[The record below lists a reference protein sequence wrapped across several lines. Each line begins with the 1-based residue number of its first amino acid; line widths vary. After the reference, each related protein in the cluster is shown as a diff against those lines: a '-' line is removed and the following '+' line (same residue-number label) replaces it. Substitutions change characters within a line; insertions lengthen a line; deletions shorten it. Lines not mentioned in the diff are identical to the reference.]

1 MWLGF
6 IVALAAGA
14 QIFAPVS
21 PFAIVAKPFEPPL
34 GDFLFGTDS
43 LGRDLMS
50 GLVHGARTSLL
61 IAIIATLAAV
71 AFGTLVG
78 ALAGFYGGFVDDAL
92 MRVTEFFQTI
102 PSFIF
107 AIVLVA
113 ILAPSGISLVIA
125 IATVSWPPIARV
137 VRGEVLTIK
146 SREFVQA
153 AIVAGQRD
161 IAILLGQVLPNTLSP
176 LIVTGL
182 PAGRQCH
189 PDRICAVVPRAR
201 RAQSDELGLPDRRR
215 PGLPAR
221 CLVAGYG
228 ARRRHP
234 AHRAVNQPSRRGP
247 QRRAQPEAQR
257 PVSEPVLRIEN
268 LTVSLPSWAD
278 RPRAVDGVSL
288 EVMRKEI
295 LCVVGES
302 GSGKSVM
309 CKSILRLLPE
319 PHVRVSGGRIIYE
332 GQDLLALPEDGIRSV
347 RGGRI
352 AMIFQEP
359 MVALNPLMTV
369 GRQADEII
377 EAHTTLRAAE
387 RRKRIVEVFGDVRLP
402 DPGRLL
408 SSYPHELSGGQRQR
422 VMIAMALVL
431 EPALIIADEPTTALD
446 VTTQAQILK
455 LLKELQARHGTAIMF
470 ITHDFGVVAEIAD
483 RVAVM
488 RHGALVE
495 HGQVGDVLMRPQHAY
510 TRALIAAVPS
520 LMPRHILRTG
530 EATQPRSYLLTITD
544 LKKSYAARGGA
555 FSLTRERVRA
565 VDGVSLDVLKGRSL
579 ALVGESGSGKSTLAR
594 CIVGLERPDGGAIL
608 LEGTD
613 IAGLSRARMRPLSQ
627 GAADGVP
634 GPVRLTQ
641 SALARRRHHRSGSH
655 RQRHAA
661 QDRAGGGA
669 RAAAPSRSRPQG
681 NGTLSRTSSR
691 AASASASAS
700 PGHWR

>member
-1 MWLGF
+1 
-6 IVALAAGA
+6 
-14 QIFAPVS
+14 
-21 PFAIVAKPFEPPL
+21 
-34 GDFLFGTDS
+34 
-43 LGRDLMS
+43 
-50 GLVHGARTSLL
+50 
-61 IAIIATLAAV
+61 
-71 AFGTLVG
+71 
-78 ALAGFYGGFVDDAL
+78 
-92 MRVTEFFQTI
+92 
-102 PSFIF
+102 
-107 AIVLVA
+107 
-113 ILAPSGISLVIA
+113 
-125 IATVSWPPIARV
+125 
-137 VRGEVLTIK
+137 
-146 SREFVQA
+146 
-153 AIVAGQRD
+153 
-161 IAILLGQVLPNTLSP
+161 
-176 LIVTGL
+176 
-182 PAGRQCH
+182 
-189 PDRICAVVPRAR
+189 
-201 RAQSDELGLPDRRR
+201 
-215 PGLPAR
+215 
-221 CLVAGYG
+221 
-228 ARRRHP
+228 
-234 AHRAVNQPSRRGP
+234 
-247 QRRAQPEAQR
+247 
-257 PVSEPVLRIEN
+257 VSEPVLRIEN

-278 RPRAVDGVSL
+278 RPLAVDGVSL

-295 LCVVGES
+295 LCIVGES

-319 PHVRVSGGRIIYE
+319 PHVRVSGGRVIYE
-332 GQDLLALPEDGIRSV
+332 GRDLLVLPEDGIRSI

-369 GRQADEII
+369 GRQADEIV

-402 DPGRLL
+402 DPKRLL

-495 HGQVGDVLMRPQHAY
+495 HGQVEDVLTRPQHAY

-530 EATQPRSYLLTITD
+530 EATQPTSNLLTITD
-544 LKKSYAARGGA
+544 LEKSYAARGGA

-565 VDGVSLDVLKGRSL
+565 VAGVSLDVPKGRSL

-613 IAGLSRARMRPLSQ
+613 IAGLSRARMRPYRKALQMVFQDPFASLNPRWRVGDIIAQGPIVNGTPRRIALEEAHDLLRLVGLDPKVTDRYPHEFSGGQRQRIGIARALAVKPKLIVADEPVSALDVSVQKQVLDLLDELRTKFELSMLFITHDLRVAAHVCEEIAVMKD
-627 GAADGVP
+627 GAIVEHGSTADIFARPQHDYTKALLASVP
-634 GPVRLTQ
+634 GRTWQ
-641 SALARRRHHRSGSH
+641 SKCATR
-655 RQRHAA
+655 
-661 QDRAGGGA
+661 
-669 RAAAPSRSRPQG
+669 
-681 NGTLSRTSSR
+681 
-691 AASASASAS
+691 
-700 PGHWR
+700 